1 MTPEGIVVTAV
12 KEYFSRPKFQK
23 KFSIKE
29 EYPIQMGADR
39 RKADVVLVDSK
50 GNLTAI
56 AECKREGV
64 KGNGIDQLKSY
75 LSASDTTWGMFANSE
90 DDNEWQFY
98 ENLGKNEFR
107 EEIPR
112 YEFEK
117 SVVKSGTNFL
127 TRVSDFFTQF
137 LQPKVKPDESKKIKI
152 DDRVRTEMEIGR
164 ESVDPT
170 QAAEL
175 PKPNLNHIIKDRS
188 LQNEHRENTV
198 EPSLNG
204 KPYYS
209 EDNGFSCAAA
219 LRGVP
224 EGLPDH
230 IGIIIRNEQ
239 LEIASNREQLQSE
252 INQLDEEK
260 KKLELQKHDQEQQAR
275 SITQKLANKK
285 IKQSGLKAE
294 LEGPTNAELN
304 QLPEVVNFT
313 ELEIQANAELNGLSE
328 IAESP
333 ENSAETQLKERIS
346 ELEQEIREKTQEH
359 TDKRKELVSLR
370 VKLEAPT
377 KAELDMIDDEGPIKQ
392 KFSWRQCFTASIA
405 TIFLVPLTIYL
416 FIFYASVVDKA
427 FFLDVASLKG
437 KSQDALNAIDIVNPT
452 ALSEAFQKPGNLVV
466 ILFPSIFLAFA
477 IVAHYFWEQRK
488 WILLGAILLF
498 TLVFDGILAIQI
510 SQKIHEVKK
519 IAGLITESE
528 NWMFS
533 INDLNMWTV
542 IFCGFIVS
550 LLVSVLYHAAVELW
564 KGVRPPT
571 DESKQLETKMR
582 AEQNPYQVQ
591 LATLKTEVKKLQK
604 DIDQLN
610 SEHAICTQNFREL
623 SNQHREAQIKTE
635 KHPIKTQ
642 IAVLKTEMQ
651 NLQNKID
658 SLTENIKNT
667 QQEILEYQTEIK
679 ALSERQ
685 RTIVIDLKKMDSQ
698 VSQFV
703 NGWCKYIAQSEI
715 DLAEVSEKIES
726 TKQIKE
732 ETLESYFKHLRSYSS
747 REQEKFP
754 IEDEL

>member
-1 MTPEGIVVTAV
+1 MTPEGVVVAAV
-12 KEYFSRPKFQK
+12 KEYFSRPKFQ

-50 GNLTAI
+50 GNLAAI

-107 EEIPR
+107 EDMPR
-112 YEFEK
+112 SEFEK
-117 SVVKSGTNFL
+117 SVVRSGTNFL
-127 TRVSDFFTQF
+127 TRVSGSFTQF
-137 LQPKVKPDESKKIKI
+137 LRPKVKPDESKKIKV
-152 DDRVRTEMEIGR
+152 DDRVPAEIGIGD
-164 ESVDPT
+164 ESADSTRP
-170 QAAEL
+170 APP
-175 PKPNLNHIIKDRS
+175 PKPSLGYIIKDRS

-219 LRGVP
+219 LRGLP
-224 EGLPDH
+224 EGLPEH

-239 LEIASNREQLQSE
+239 LEIASSREQLQWE
-252 INQLDEEK
+252 IDQLDEEK
-260 KKLELQKHDQEQQAR
+260 KKLELQKHDQEQQVS
-275 SITQKLANKK
+275 SITRKLANKK
-285 IKQSGLKAE
+285 IKQSELKAE
-294 LEGPTNAELN
+294 LEGPTNAELD
-304 QLPEVVNFT
+304 QLPEVVHFT
-313 ELEIQANAELNGLSE
+313 ELETQANAELNGLSE
-328 IAESP
+328 VAESP
-333 ENSAETQLKERIS
+333 ENPAKAQLKDRIG

-359 TDKRKELVSLR
+359 TDKRKELVGLR
-370 VKLEAPT
+370 VELEAPT
-377 KAELDMIDDEGPIKQ
+377 KAELDLVDGEVPIKQ
-392 KFSWRQCFTASIA
+392 RFSWRQVITASIA

-452 ALSEAFQKPGNLVV
+452 ALSEAFQKPGNPVV

-477 IVAHYFWEQRK
+477 IIAHYFWEQRK

-498 TLVFDGILAIQI
+498 TLLFDGILAIQI

-533 INDLNMWTV
+533 MNDLNMWTV

-564 KGVRPPT
+564 NGVRPLK

-591 LATLKTEVKKLQK
+591 SATLKTEVKKLQK
-604 DIDQLN
+604 DIDQLH
-610 SEHAICTQNFREL
+610 SEYAICKQNFEEL
-623 SNQHREAQIKTE
+623 SNRHLEAQIKAE
-635 KHPIKTQ
+635 KHPVKAQ

-667 QQEILEYQTEIK
+667 QQEIVECQTEIK

-715 DLAEVSEKIES
+715 DLTEVSEKIES
-726 TKQIKE
+726 TRQIKQ

-747 REQEKFP
+747 TDQENFP
-754 IEDEL
+754 IEDRL